1 MPEWYKEKPPTLIIS
16 DCGHVPTFLEKCGVK
31 SLDEIPVQLPI
42 VNWNWTLKSHR
53 PYMDYPVIKER
64 IPLPEGVSLEQL
76 ARAEAEWQ
84 KRKERLKSESR
95 YSSDSSRE

>member
-1 MPEWYKEKPPTLIIS
+1 MNGHRTEHIHARVTRVPCEETTYMYVYPP
-16 DCGHVPTFLEKCGVK
+16 
-31 SLDEIPVQLPI
+31 DEIPVELPI
-42 VNWNWTLKSHR
+42 VNWNWTIKNHR

-84 KRKERLKSESR
+84 RRKERLKSESR